1 MSDRKFPISYSRV
14 NTFQTCPLQF
24 EYLYV
29 NRSVQVVE
37 SEQMLYGTR
46 VHEQLE
52 KYGKTRDE
60 NQLTTESRKWK
71 GLVDSILRQKG
82 DIHWEY
88 QMSITQDLEP
98 CGWFDEEVWLRG
110 IADVLVING
119 DTAYVLDWKTG
130 KVRDNP
136 QQLQLFACMVM
147 LLFPE
152 VQTVRTAFVWLVHDV
167 ITDVIYKRSMFDVMW
182 KNLMTQF
189 DQVEEAVRLGVFE
202 PKPSRLCNWC
212 SAKDVCSYA

>member
-1 MSDRKFPISYSRV
+1 MSDTKFPISYSRV
-14 NTFQTCPLQF
+14 NTYQTCPLQF

-29 NRSVQVVE
+29 NRNVKVVE
-37 SEQMLYGTR
+37 SEQMLYGSR

-60 NQLTTESRKWK
+60 GQLTTESRKWK

-98 CGWFDEEVWLRG
+98 CGWFDKEVWLRG

-147 LLFPE
+147 LMFPE
-152 VQTVRTAFVWLVHDV
+152 VQTVRTAFVWLVHDLV
-167 ITDVIYKRSMFDVMW
+167 TDVIYKRSMFDVMW
-182 KNLMTQF
+182 KNLMIQF

-202 PKPSRLCNWC
+202 PRPSRLCNWC
-212 SAKDVCSYA
+212 AAKDVCSYA